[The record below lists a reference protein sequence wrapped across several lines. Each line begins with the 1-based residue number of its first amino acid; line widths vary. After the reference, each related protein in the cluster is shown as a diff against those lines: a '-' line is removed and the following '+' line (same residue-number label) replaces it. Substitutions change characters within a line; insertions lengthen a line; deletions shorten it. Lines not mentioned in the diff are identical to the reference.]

1 MEVVSSN
8 PSQATSFLSFSTKM
22 ITFVL
27 CNIFELI
34 LYSEF
39 ILTEVVRT
47 FAKYTFG
54 KLLTFNLNF
63 KDNID
68 DLSITVEG
76 LSTNIQD
83 NSAKIEETE
92 DLAQNLVDQNYTIS
106 VKMHETETL
115 VQSLNNTVN
124 YLENSFDENQ
134 AKIQKNEEDL
144 NVLQENVY
152 DLNNTVMNNSAKIK
166 GIYLGLL

>member
-1 MEVVSSN
+1 M
-8 PSQATSFLSFSTKM
+8 K
-22 ITFVL
+22 
-27 CNIFELI
+27 
-34 LYSEF
+34 
-39 ILTEVVRT
+39 T
-47 FAKYTFG
+47 FAKYTVC
-54 KLLTFNLNF
+54 KLLTCNLNF

-76 LSTNIQD
+76 LGNNIRD

-92 DLAQNLVDQNYTIS
+92 NLAQNLADLNDTIS

-115 VQSLNNTVN
+115 VQSLNNTVDD
-124 YLENSFDENQ
+124 LENSFDENQ

-144 NVLQENVY
+144 NVLQDNVY
-152 DLNNTVMNNSAKIK
+152 DLNNTVVNNSAKIK

>member
-1 MEVVSSN
+1 M
-8 PSQATSFLSFSTKM
+8 T
-22 ITFVL
+22 
-27 CNIFELI
+27 C
-34 LYSEF
+34 
-39 ILTEVVRT
+39 
-47 FAKYTFG
+47 
-54 KLLTFNLNF
+54 NLNF

-68 DLSITVEG
+68 DLSITVEDLG
-76 LSTNIQD
+76 NNIQD

-92 DLAQNLVDQNYTIS
+92 KLAQNLVDLNDTIS
-106 VKMHETETL
+106 VEMHETETF

-124 YLENSFDENQ
+124 DLENSFNENQ

-144 NVLQENVY
+144 NVLQDNVY

>member
-1 MEVVSSN
+1 MR
-8 PSQATSFLSFSTKM
+8 K
-22 ITFVL
+22 
-27 CNIFELI
+27 
-34 LYSEF
+34 
-39 ILTEVVRT
+39 
-47 FAKYTFG
+47 FAKYTVW
-54 KLLTFNLNF
+54 KLLTCNLNF

-76 LSTNIQD
+76 LDNNIQD
-83 NSAKIEETE
+83 NYAKIEDTE
-92 DLAQNLVDQNYTIS
+92 NLAQNLVDLNDTIS

-134 AKIQKNEEDL
+134 AKIQKNEEEL
-144 NVLQENVY
+144 NVLQDNVH
-152 DLNNTVMNNSAKIK
+152 DLNHTVMNNSAKIK